1 MKTIFTF
8 LFALLISMQ
17 VFSQSISIADGNW
30 FMPTTWQGGIIPTP
44 GSNVFINHVV
54 TLTSNW
60 GYNTGSIYVS
70 ATGVLTQDIPGR
82 RFGQQGGTFTN
93 EGIVS
98 ISVMGF
104 IGGTMNN
111 SGLISA
117 ADSLY
122 IGINLNNGGTLTS
135 GNLYNAATLTNNN
148 IISVANFFN
157 NGDYTNA
164 GVSGDHYSTN
174 FFNNTITTNNG
185 QLEFSNCLNAGTLT
199 NYNQFKGFNDF
210 TNAGILTNII
220 GATISI
226 ANDCTNGDSINHDA
240 HWYNNGHTL
249 IGNDFTNVDILE
261 GTAPGSFCVSNNSA
275 NLLTGTVLG
284 DFDFCDAL
292 TSGFGINYGT
302 ISNGITYCTVAGCY
316 LGIKENSI
324 GNFEVYP
331 NPVKE
336 SLSIKFKGDV
346 SEKNMQIVNSC
357 GQIVFEQSISGTD
370 EITVSRNSLPA
381 GLYLLKVSND
391 NSTLVKKLIFE

>member
-30 FMPTTWQGGIIPTP
+30 YMPTTWQGGIIPTP
-44 GSNVFINHVV
+44 GSNVLINHVV

-70 ATGVLTQDIPGR
+70 ATGVLTQDVPGR
-82 RFGQQGGTFTN
+82 KFGQQGGTFTN
-93 EGIVS
+93 EGIVN

-111 SGLISA
+111 SGSISA

-148 IISVANFFN
+148 HINVVNFFN
-157 NGDYTNA
+157 NATAIN
-164 GVSGDHYSTN
+164 SSN
-174 FFNNTITTNNG
+174 FNFN
-185 QLEFSNCLNAGTLT
+185 NCLNAGTLT
-199 NYNQFKGFNDF
+199 NNNLFHGTHDF
-210 TNAGILTNII
+210 TNAGILTNNLS
-220 GATISI
+220 ATISI
-226 ANDCTNGDSINHDA
+226 ENNCTNNDSINHDA

-249 IGNDFTNVDILE
+249 IGNDFTNVNILE
-261 GTAPGSFCVSNNSA
+261 GTAPGSFCVTNNSS
-275 NLLTGTVLG
+275 NLLAGTVLG
-284 DFDFCDAL
+284 DFDFCDYL

-302 ISNGITYCTVAGCY
+302 ISNVITYCTSDCFS
-316 LGIKENSI
+316 GIDENNISDFI
-324 GNFEVYP
+324 AFP

-336 SLSIKFKGDV
+336 NITLQFKGDV
-346 SEKNMQIVNSC
+346 SEKNIQIVNSC
-357 GQIVFEQSISGTD
+357 GQFVFVQSISGTD
-370 EITVSRNSLPA
+370 EVTISRNSLPA
-381 GLYLLKVSND
+381 GFYLLKVSNN
-391 NSTLVKKLIFE
+391 NSTLTKKLIFE